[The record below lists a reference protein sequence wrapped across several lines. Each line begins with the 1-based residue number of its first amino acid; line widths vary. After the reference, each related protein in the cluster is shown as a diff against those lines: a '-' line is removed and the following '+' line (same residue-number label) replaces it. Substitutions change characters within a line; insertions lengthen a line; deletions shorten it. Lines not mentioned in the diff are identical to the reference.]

1 MNAIS
6 SIDYYVLFFYVVLIL
21 GIGVYF
27 SKFMKGAREYFTGGN
42 MIPWWVAGISLY
54 MSSFSAWTFT
64 GASGFVYYTGLF
76 GVLYFISWSIAF
88 FIGYRITAAKW
99 RRSRV
104 ISPVEYSSTRYNV
117 TTQQLVGY
125 VMVLN
130 GMLTRGI
137 TLTAVSKV
145 ISSTMGF
152 NLEWV
157 IIISGTVIL
166 IYTLLGGL
174 WAVTITDV
182 VQFIILLVIT
192 LIVMPLSIKAVGGI
206 STFIDKLPP
215 LKLEHVY
222 SGMDYNIHYIF
233 AITLVNI
240 IVANWGAAQRYFSV
254 QDEKSAKRVG
264 LTCALLFLTVPLLFG
279 IPPLAASM
287 IWPDLSIVEFFKG
300 TFKPEDLV
308 YVGMVLKVIPSGLI
322 GFFLAAMF
330 AATMSA
336 IDTTF
341 NIDSSIIS
349 RDLYGGLINRKA
361 TDKQIFFVG
370 KISTVILG
378 IITIITAVIYAG
390 SELGIFNLMVVY
402 VSLFAMPI
410 GIPMAFGLVFK
421 SLPRWSAVGAII
433 LGLLTSALAK
443 FLFGWTVGPHIYAT
457 SAVTLLVLM
466 VSPLLSKIYK
476 RNPFYAVASISLWT
490 LLQFGLFYMTSL
502 KIISGINLIILIAT
516 AIFFGGTLFFFTML
530 FSKESAN
537 DKMVVEEFF
546 KKLAK
551 PVDIIKEVYGD
562 GRKPISSYPVVG
574 IITMIIG
581 FFIAL
586 LIITPLSAQDRLIT
600 LGTGGLLLVFG
611 FLMYCFGSRS
621 ERKFEQKLREQSFQ
635 KSDSV

>member
-1 MNAIS
+1 MNLIS
-6 SIDYYVLFFYVVLIL
+6 SIDYYVLLFYIVLIL

-27 SKFMKGAREYFTGGN
+27 SKFMKGARDYFTGGN

-76 GVLYFISWSIAF
+76 GVAYFLSWSIAF

-145 ISSTMGF
+145 IASTMGF
-152 NLEWV
+152 SLDWV

-192 LIVMPLSIKAVGGI
+192 LIVMPLSINAVGGI
-206 STFIDKLPP
+206 SIFIEKLPP

-222 SGMDYNIHYIF
+222 SGMKYNIHYIF

-254 QDEKSAKRVG
+254 KDEKSAKRVG
-264 LTCALLFLTVPLLFG
+264 LTSALLFLTVPLLFG
-279 IPPLAASM
+279 IPPLAARM
-287 IWPDLSIVEFFKG
+287 IWPDLSIVDFFKG

-361 TDKQIFFVG
+361 TDKQIFLVG
-370 KISTVILG
+370 KISTIFLG
-378 IITIITAVIYAG
+378 FVTIVTAVMYAE

-421 SLPRWSAVGAII
+421 SLPRWSAVSAII

-457 SAVTLLVLM
+457 SAVTFLVLIASPFLSRIYKKNPLYASGIISIWTLIQFVLFYRTSSKIIPGINFVILLV
-466 VSPLLSKIYK
+466 
-476 RNPFYAVASISLWT
+476 A
-490 LLQFGLFYMTSL
+490 
-502 KIISGINLIILIAT
+502 
-516 AIFFGGTLFFFTML
+516 AIFFGVTLFFFTML

-537 DKMVVEEFF
+537 DKMIVKEFF

-551 PVDIIKEVYGD
+551 PIDVVREVYGG
-562 GRKPISSYPVVG
+562 GRKPISTFPVVG

-581 FFIAL
+581 FFI
-586 LIITPLSAQDRLIT
+586 
-600 LGTGGLLLVFG
+600 LLLTLTPIPSYDKVITFGMGILLLLFG
-611 FLMYCFGSRS
+611 FLMFYFGNKS
-621 ERKFEQKLREQSFQ
+621 EHKFR
-635 KSDSV
+635 VVR